1 MKIKIINQKINKKKQ
16 PAINIF
22 AKEIDKGLSFKN
34 KALSSKYFY
43 DDKGSKI
50 FQKITQHPDYYL
62 TRNEIEILNKIKSKL
77 PKLLKLKE
85 IDIIELGPGD
95 GSKSKI
101 IIDGF
106 IKYGCFVNYYPIDIS
121 LKALKLLNKNVKN
134 NNNLNI
140 NGIVSE
146 YFEGLKFVKNLSKNK
161 QLVLFLGSNIGN
173 FEREQSIK
181 FMKNIYNNIKNK
193 SYILTGFDLKKDPT
207 ILCKAYNDSSKLTK
221 KFNLNLLSRINKELK
236 GDFNLNK
243 FIHYG
248 TYNPLIEAM
257 ESFLISTKN
266 QTVNIEL
273 LNKKYFFDCNEPIH
287 LEYSFKFSIQDIE
300 NIAYKI
306 GVKIEYNFFNNNKGF
321 INSLWKK

>member
-1 MKIKIINQKINKKKQ
+1 MKIKIIQQKINKKQK
-16 PAINIF
+16 PIINIF
-22 AKEIDKGLSFKN
+22 ARDIDKGLSLKN

-62 TRNEIEILNKIKSKL
+62 TRKEIEILNKIKSKL
-77 PKLLKLKE
+77 PKLFKLDE

-121 LKALKLLNKNVKN
+121 LKALKLLNKNFKN

-146 YFEGLKFVKNLSKNK
+146 YFEGLKFVKKLSKNK
-161 QLVLFLGSNIGN
+161 QLILFLGSNIGN

-193 SYILTGFDLKKDPT
+193 SYILTGFDLKKDPKK
-207 ILCKAYNDSSKLTK
+207 LNKAYNDSSKFTE
-221 KFNLNLLSRINKELK
+221 KFNLNLLSRINKQLK
-236 GDFNLNK
+236 GDFNLNN

-248 TYNPLIEAM
+248 TYNPLLGAM
-257 ESFLISTKN
+257 ESFLISTKR
-266 QTVNIEL
+266 QTVYIEL
-273 LNKKYFFDCNEPIH
+273 LNKKYSFECNEPIH
-287 LEYSFKFSIQDIE
+287 LEYSFKFSLKDIE
-300 NIAYKI
+300 YVAYKT
-306 GVKIEYNFFNNNKGF
+306 GFKIEYNFLSKDNGF
-321 INSLWKK
+321 INSLWEK